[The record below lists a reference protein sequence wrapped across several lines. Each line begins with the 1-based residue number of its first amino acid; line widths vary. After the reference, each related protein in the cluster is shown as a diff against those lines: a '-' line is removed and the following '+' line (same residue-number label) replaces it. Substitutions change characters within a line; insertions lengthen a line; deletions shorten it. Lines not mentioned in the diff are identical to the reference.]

1 MRILHFVPYLTSG
14 GVAEVWMNL
23 TKAFAELGCEVYLI
37 GPYVNHL
44 KDYVNLYEVSK
55 AVSMHIPDPFYTL
68 AYMRMNKRLIEGVL
82 KREQVDVLL
91 THGPLAAVCL
101 EGSIMSKVKC
111 YSIVHGT
118 YANEVRWM
126 KLHPISGLEKLRY
139 ILGISLSHY
148 HDMKLYSLLSLRGV
162 RFIAVSSKTKEEL
175 VNAGISRDSVYSILN
190 GVDKHFFRPLS
201 KDEAKSYIEEKFNVK
216 TDGFMI
222 AHVGLSPLKGTH
234 VLLKAL
240 ALLKRKGVKFT
251 ALLIGKTGLKTY
263 RQYLKRMIETLNLKD
278 YIKMLGFISSTDLLH
293 VYNAADLTVVP
304 SYSEGSPLVIP
315 ESLACATPVIATDVG
330 GNREY
335 LELVGLRDLLV
346 DLSVYDFSKTIFLK
360 TFELVNSISYIRS
373 KLFSNAE
380 AIPSWDDV
388 GTEYLRILRE
398 DRRILVVENGSIYT

>member
-1 MRILHFVPYLTSG
+1 
-14 GVAEVWMNL
+14 
-23 TKAFAELGCEVYLI
+23 
-37 GPYVNHL
+37 VNHL
-44 KDYVNLYEVSK
+44 EDYVNLYEVSK
-55 AVSMHIPDPFYTL
+55 ATPMRIPDPFYTL
-68 AYMRMNKRLIEGVL
+68 AYVQMNKRLIEGVL

-175 VNAGISRDSVYSILN
+175 VNAGISRDSIYSILN

-278 YIKMLGFISSTDLLH
+278 YIKMLGFVSSTDLLH
-293 VYNAADLTVVP
+293 VYNAADVTVVP

-315 ESLACATPVIATDVG
+315 ESLACGTPVIATDVG
-330 GNREY
+330 GNAEY
-335 LELVGLRDLLV
+335 LSKVHLDALIVRIEK
-346 DLSVYDFSKTIFLK
+346 YDT
-360 TFELVNSISYIRS
+360 
-373 KLFSNAE
+373 SNAIYQKLTE
-380 AIPSWDDV
+380 YIENYRQYKKHIKLNKIPSWTDIAIKYMEV
-388 GTEYLRILRE
+388 MRQET
-398 DRRILVVENGSIYT
+398 

>member
-23 TKAFAELGCEVYLI
+23 TKAFAELGCDVYLI

-55 AVSMHIPDPFYTL
+55 VASMRTPDPFYTL
-68 AYMRMNKRLIEGVL
+68 AYVRMNKRLIEEVL
-82 KREQVDVLL
+82 KREHADVLL

-118 YANEVRWM
+118 RANEVKWM
-126 KLHPISGLEKLRY
+126 RFHPISGLEKLGYMLRV
-139 ILGISLSHY
+139 GLSHY
-148 HDMKLYSLLSLRGV
+148 HDMKLYSLLSRRGA

-175 VNAGISRDSVYSILN
+175 VNAGVSRDSIYSILN

-201 KDEAKSYIEEKFNVK
+201 RNEAKSYIEEKFNIK

-222 AHVGLSPLKGTH
+222 THIGLSPRKGTH

-263 RQYLKRMIETLNLKD
+263 RQYLERMIETLNLKD
-278 YIKMLGFISSTDLLH
+278 YIKMLGFVSSTDLPH
-293 VYNAADLTVVP
+293 VYNAADVTVVP

-315 ESLACATPVIATDVG
+315 ESLACGTPVIATDVG
-330 GNREY
+330 GNAEY
-335 LELVGLRDLLV
+335 LSKVHLDALIVRIEK
-346 DLSVYDFSKTIFLK
+346 YDT
-360 TFELVNSISYIRS
+360 
-373 KLFSNAE
+373 SNAIYQKLTE
-380 AIPSWDDV
+380 YIENYRQYKKHIKLNKIPSWTDIAIKYMEV
-388 GTEYLRILRE
+388 MQQET
-398 DRRILVVENGSIYT
+398 

>member
-55 AVSMHIPDPFYTL
+55 VASMRIPDPFYTL
-68 AYMRMNKRLIEGVL
+68 AYVRMNKRLIEEVL
-82 KREQVDVLL
+82 KREHVDILL

-118 YANEVRWM
+118 RANEVKWM
-126 KLHPISGLEKLRY
+126 RFHPISGLEKLGYMLRV
-139 ILGISLSHY
+139 GLSHY
-148 HDMKLYSLLSLRGV
+148 HDMKLYSLLSRRGA

-175 VNAGISRDSVYSILN
+175 VNAGVSRDSIYSILN

-201 KDEAKSYIEEKFNVK
+201 RNEAKSYIEEKFNIK

-222 AHVGLSPLKGTH
+222 AHIGLSPRKGTH
-234 VLLKAL
+234 VLVKAL
-240 ALLKRKGVKFT
+240 ALLKKKGVKFT
-251 ALLIGKTGLKTY
+251 ALLIGKAGPRTY
-263 RQYLKRMIETLNLKD
+263 RQYLERMIETLNLKD
-278 YIKMLGFISSTDLLH
+278 YIKMLGFVSSTDLLH

-315 ESLACATPVIATDVG
+315 ESLACGTPVIATDVG
-330 GNREY
+330 GNAEY
-335 LELVGLRDLLV
+335 LGLVGLNSLL
-346 DLSVYDFSKTIFLK
+346 LKISFYDFSNSCSERIYDVLRGIEHIRIKTLNNRDNILSWK
-360 TFELVNSISYIRS
+360 RVAEKYI
-373 KLFSNAE
+373 
-380 AIPSWDDV
+380 DV
-388 GTEYLRILRE
+388 IKHG
-398 DRRILVVENGSIYT
+398 

>member
-1 MRILHFVPYLTSG
+1 MRILHFVPYLMSG

-23 TKAFAELGCEVYLI
+23 TKAFAELGCDVHLI

-55 AVSMHIPDPFYTL
+55 VASMRIPDPFYTL
-68 AYMRMNKRLIEGVL
+68 AYVRMNKRLIEEVL
-82 KREQVDVLL
+82 KREHVDVLL

-118 YANEVRWM
+118 RANEVKWM
-126 KLHPISGLEKLRY
+126 RFHPISGLEKLGYMLRV
-139 ILGISLSHY
+139 GLSHY
-148 HDMKLYSLLSLRGV
+148 HDMKLYSLLSRRGA

-175 VNAGISRDSVYSILN
+175 VNAGVSRDSIYSILN

-201 KDEAKSYIEEKFNVK
+201 RNEAKSYIEEKFNIK

-222 AHVGLSPLKGTH
+222 THIGLSPRKGTH

-278 YIKMLGFISSTDLLH
+278 YIKMLGFVSSTDLLH
-293 VYNAADLTVVP
+293 VYNAADVTVVP

-315 ESLACATPVIATDVG
+315 ESLACGTPVIATDVG
-330 GNREY
+330 GNAEY
-335 LELVGLRDLLV
+335 LSKVHLDALIVRIEK
-346 DLSVYDFSKTIFLK
+346 YDT
-360 TFELVNSISYIRS
+360 
-373 KLFSNAE
+373 SNAIYQKLTE
-380 AIPSWDDV
+380 YIENYRQYKKHIKLNKIPSWTDIAIKYMEV
-388 GTEYLRILRE
+388 MRQET
-398 DRRILVVENGSIYT
+398 

>member
-55 AVSMHIPDPFYTL
+55 VTPTRIPDPFYTL
-68 AYMRMNKRLIEGVL
+68 AYVRMNKRLIEGVL
-82 KREQVDVLL
+82 KREHVDVLL
-91 THGPLAAVCL
+91 THGPLAAVCF
-101 EGSIMSKVKC
+101 ECDITSRVKC

-118 YANEVRWM
+118 YANEVKWM

-139 ILGISLSHY
+139 MLGISLSHY

-175 VNAGISRDSVYSILN
+175 VNAGVSRDSVYSILN

-201 KDEAKSYIEEKFNVK
+201 KDEAKSYIEERFNVK
-216 TDGFMI
+216 TNGFMI

-251 ALLIGKTGLKTY
+251 ALLIGKAGPKTY
-263 RQYLKRMIETLNLKD
+263 RQYLERMIETLNLKD

-293 VYNAADLTVVP
+293 VYSAADVTVVP
-304 SYSEGSPLVIP
+304 SYSEGSPLVIL
-315 ESLACATPVIATDVG
+315 ESLACGTPVIATDVG
-330 GNREY
+330 GNAEY
-335 LELVGLRDLLV
+335 LSKVHLDALIVRIEK
-346 DLSVYDFSKTIFLK
+346 YDT
-360 TFELVNSISYIRS
+360 
-373 KLFSNAE
+373 SNAIYQKLTE
-380 AIPSWDDV
+380 YIENYRQYKKHIELNKIPSWTDIAIKYM
-388 GTEYLRILRE
+388 EIMRRE
-398 DRRILVVENGSIYT
+398 T